1 MQDYTQLSIEQS
13 TMIARKWLSSG
24 KMPKN
29 HEFNSLSLSLEL
41 LRHPIERLWA
51 IAKRS
56 FSRDC
61 ITEADY
67 DNYSMIK
74 ALVMKSILEA
84 SSVSLNKHIFACV
97 RLMQNDIN

>member
-1 MQDYTQLSIEQS
+1 VQKC
-13 TMIARKWLSSG
+13 ARRNHQELIFNAAYSS
-24 KMPKN
+24 KYN
-29 HEFNSLSLSLEL
+29 
-41 LRHPIERLWA
+41 PIERLWA

-67 DNYSMIK
+67 SNNSMIQ

-84 SSVSLNKHIFACV
+84 PSNSLSKHALACI
-97 RLMQNDIN
+97 RLMQNDISN